1 MARHSKAGKD
11 VFGFVS
17 NEGKYALLGS
27 LGLLVVGGLV
37 AASLLNILIGST
49 KTDIYSLS
57 PAYIVR

>member
-37 AASLLNILIGST
+37 AAS
-49 KTDIYSLS
+49 
-57 PAYIVR
+57 RR